1 MEVNNEKKK
10 LIVKIEVINKV
21 GELETEFFTNYY
33 SKEGTVRIA
42 KCAFW
47 ALSNGFT
54 VVTRPIENN
63 IFPETN

>member
-1 MEVNNEKKK
+1 MEENNEKKR

-21 GELETEFFTNYY
+21 GELETEFLTNYY
-33 SKEGTVRIA
+33 SKAGSVRIA

-54 VVTRPIENN
+54 VVTSPIENK
-63 IFPETN
+63 IDPETD

>member
-33 SKEGTVRIA
+33 TKEGTVRIA